1 MMKSLAIELFKDE
14 NSKPYSFKS
23 KAMDRV
29 CFEGGDKIP
38 DTFNRIRRIA
48 PFGES
53 TRNSEHLIEI
63 TLSQEGYIYMVIPEG
78 YTISRLVG
86 GEIKLIPNSN
96 K

>member
-14 NSKPYSFKS
+14 DSKPYAMKS
-23 KAMDRV
+23 KAMDMV
-29 CFEGGDKIP
+29 CFEGGDKIL
-38 DTFNRIRRIA
+38 DTFNRIRIA

-63 TLSQEGYIYMVIPEG
+63 TMSQEGYIYMVIPEG

-86 GEIKLIPNSN
+86 SEIKLTPNSN

>member
-1 MMKSLAIELFKDE
+1 MRILNLILSRA
-14 NSKPYSFKS
+14 KPWIGY
-23 KAMDRV
+23 

-38 DTFNRIRRIA
+38 DTFNRIRIA

>member
-1 MMKSLAIELFKDE
+1 MRILNLILSRA
-14 NSKPYSFKS
+14 KPWIGYVLK
-23 KAMDRV
+23 V
-29 CFEGGDKIP
+29 GDKIP
-38 DTFNRIRRIA
+38 DTFNRIRIA

>member
-38 DTFNRIRRIA
+38 DTFNRIRIA
-48 PFGES
+48 PFRRE
-53 TRNSEHLIEI
+53 
-63 TLSQEGYIYMVIPEG
+63 Y
-78 YTISRLVG
+78 
-86 GEIKLIPNSN
+86 
-96 K
+96 

>member
-38 DTFNRIRRIA
+38 DTFNRIRIA

-53 TRNSEHLIEI
+53 
-63 TLSQEGYIYMVIPEG
+63 
-78 YTISRLVG
+78 
-86 GEIKLIPNSN
+86 K
-96 K
+96 KF

>member
-38 DTFNRIRRIA
+38 DTFNRIRIA

-63 TLSQEGYIYMVIPEG
+63 TLSQEGYIDMVIPEG